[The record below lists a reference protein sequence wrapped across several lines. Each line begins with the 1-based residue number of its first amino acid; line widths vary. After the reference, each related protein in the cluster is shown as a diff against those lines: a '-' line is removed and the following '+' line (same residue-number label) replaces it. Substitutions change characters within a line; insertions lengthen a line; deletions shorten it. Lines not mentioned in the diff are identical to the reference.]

1 MNRLPFVITRH
12 DKAITKGSSVICNH
26 QQTPS
31 GLTSSQY
38 RLNAIKILQKETKVT
53 LIKEKTEKKVI
64 QKFNLFDIFIYL
76 QP

>member
-1 MNRLPFVITRH
+1 MFSYMQSSINSKRTDVITIPS
-12 DKAITKGSSVICNH
+12 KCN
-26 QQTPS
+26 QDI
-31 GLTSSQY
+31 
-38 RLNAIKILQKETKVT
+38 AKETKVT

>member
-1 MNRLPFVITRH
+1 MQSSINTKRSDVIT
-12 DKAITKGSSVICNH
+12 ISSKCN
-26 QQTPS
+26 QDI
-31 GLTSSQY
+31 
-38 RLNAIKILQKETKVT
+38 AKETKVT